1 MIAVFSFMDPSLAG
15 RACGSLAG
23 LFFQTRLLHDLGN
36 ADTEVIVDDHHIAL
50 GNALAVDEQIHLI
63 ACQLVQHQQRT
74 LGELKD
80 LLYLA
85 LRAADLDRHLQR
97 HAQNKFEVLCLLL
110 TQSIDRVISCSD
122 TGLVLMT
129 FGSGGVGI
137 PCGG

>member
-1 MIAVFSFMDPSLAG
+1 MIAVFSFIDPSLAG

-36 ADTEVIVDDHHIAL
+36 ADTEVIVDDYHIAL

-85 LRAADLDRHLQR
+85 LRPISTVTCSGTPKISSRFCACSLPRA
-97 HAQNKFEVLCLLL
+97 L
-110 TQSIDRVISCSD
+110 TGSISSSD